1 MRMTCDEHS
10 LIADVAVVADG
21 KVLLVKCADTNRYDH
36 QAGWF
41 LPDDSV
47 RHLEHPERA
56 AVRIAKEQLGLDVR
70 GVRMSHIESFKGND
84 GSWHMPF
91 HFVADFDRAQT
102 IAPSSE
108 IAAAHWF
115 GLDDSRRDPKWRT
128 RSGPC
133 RLFRQSARRSERRR
147 PSRRGADERAR
158 HVIMPNWA

>member
-1 MRMTCDEHS
+1 MTCDEHS

-21 KVLLVKCADTNRYDH
+21 KVLLVKYADTNRYDH

-41 LPDDSV
+41 LPDDSI

-56 AVRIAKEQLGLDVR
+56 AVRIGKEQLGLDVR

-102 IAPSSE
+102 IAPSSH
-108 IAAAHWF
+108 IAAAQWF
-115 GLDDSRRDPKWRT
+115 GLDALP
-128 RSGPC
+128 
-133 RLFRQSARRSERRR
+133 ARSEV
-147 PSRRGADERAR
+147 AH
-158 HVIMPNWA
+158 HVWALQTLSAIRKKQ